1 MRIAVIGATG
11 TIGKAVATLL
21 QDQGH
26 EVIRASRT
34 SQPGVDVTEPTSI
47 VAFYKAIG
55 EVDAV
60 IYAAA
65 GTSSYCTVS
74 EISDEALDQDLKSKV
89 LGQVNLVRH
98 GLSTLRPGGVFIL
111 TGGIFFYNPWPKS
124 SVIAMVNGA
133 LEGFVRGAALDL
145 QDSRRIVIIHPPAV
159 REWAVQIGMD
169 GSALPPVATVAQT
182 YLKAL
187 EGKSTGQPV
196 FVDGYDPS

>member
-1 MRIAVIGATG
+1 MKVVVVGATG

-21 QDQGH
+21 QNQGH
-26 EVIRASRT
+26 EIIQASRT
-34 SQPGVDVTEPTSI
+34 SQPGVDVTNPASI
-47 VAFYKAIG
+47 RAFYKAIG

-65 GTSSYCTVS
+65 GTSSYCTVA
-74 EISDEALDQDLKSKV
+74 EITDEGLAQDLQSKV

-98 GLSTLRPGGVFIL
+98 GLSNLRPGGVFIL

-145 QDSRRIVIIHPPAV
+145 QEGRRIVVVHPPAV

-169 GSALPPVATVAQT
+169 GSALPSAATVAQT

-187 EGKSTGQPV
+187 EGKSTGQPM
-196 FVDGYDPS
+196 FVEGYLPS